1 MSGMIIISNRSKET
15 TYWISTLH
23 TLNDKSQQ
31 VCRNYIDDEINHYTV
46 GHVGSES
53 GQKDQLQVAIHHSLS
68 MNGIASG

>member
-1 MSGMIIISNRSKET
+1 MPGMIIISNCSEEA

-31 VCRNYIDDEINHYTV
+31 VCRNYIEDEINHYTV

-53 GQKDQLQVAIHHSLS
+53 GQKDQFRVAIHHSLC
-68 MNGIASG
+68 MNGIISG